1 MCSQFTHKK
10 NNIHLN
16 SSAYQQVFLACRK
29 AVLRIPVFT
38 QRTESYWVRHAHPDA
53 VIPLPSDYCTFF
65 FNNCFTTARIPLF
78 TRKKAHF
85 SLIQWLSTP
94 MFISLSIPGH

>member
-38 QRTESYWVRHAHPDA
+38 QRSQSYWVRHAHPDA

-65 FNNCFTTARIPLF
+65 LITALLLQEF
-78 TRKKAHF
+78 HYLQGRKH
-85 SLIQWLSTP
+85 
-94 MFISLSIPGH
+94 ISL